1 MPDQRTPLQRW
12 LWDNIGPPL
21 YYCEDCLRGVK
32 VAAREGQEPVIKRPC
47 GEDCGHRIIA
57 PRTAVCVGKGGA
69 SVSTRAKIGWNQLK
83 AAVTGRNA

>member
-1 MPDQRTPLQRW
+1 MPDQRSEFQKL
-12 LWDNIGPPL
+12 LWEKIGPPL

-32 VAAREGQEPVIKRPC
+32 VTTREGQEPTVTRPC
-47 GEDCGHRIIA
+47 GEACGHRIIA

-69 SVSTRAKIGWNQLK
+69 SVGTRAKIGWNQIK

>member
-1 MPDQRTPLQRW
+1 MPDQRSEFQKL
-12 LWDNIGPPL
+12 LWEKIGPPL

-32 VAAREGQEPVIKRPC
+32 VTPVLNGEPVIKRPC
-47 GEDCGHRIIA
+47 GKECGAAIIA

-69 SVSTRAKIGWNQLK
+69 SIGTRAKIGWNQIK